1 MVEVE
6 SDAGTNAPATVFS
19 AIACKQNDSGSVQ
32 FTIAA
37 ESSINTTVNNE
48 TVNIEELSEQMFT
61 NVVVM
66 DKGNGTYAATFSSG
80 AYIEVR
86 SENGFISLLL
96 VSLPSNFINN
106 TRGLMGSFNGDTE
119 DDLAPKVENGTGD
132 PISINSSLE
141 EIHNQFGI
149 TCIFSIYMYNIH
161 VLYNIVIKMTCTHY
175 MLCLLHFFIGI
186 IANAEDSIF
195 SYQESLGESWDFFHH
210 PDYMPA
216 FSPTFDDPALEE
228 IAVEICGD
236 SQFCLFDIAATK
248 RPEIGTTTAVN
259 NEEFDMVVTM
269 SQPGMIQHTS
279 LTTMYL

>member
-1 MVEVE
+1 MDSLKYTFNGKGEFTLIETTNGLFKLQGRMVEVE

-48 TVNIEELSEQMFT
+48 TVNFEELSEQMFT

-149 TCIFSIYMYNIH
+149 TC
-161 VLYNIVIKMTCTHY
+161 
-175 MLCLLHFFIGI
+175 
-186 IANAEDSIF
+186 
-195 SYQESLGESWDFFHH
+195 
-210 PDYMPA
+210 
-216 FSPTFDDPALEE
+216 
-228 IAVEICGD
+228 
-236 SQFCLFDIAATK
+236 
-248 RPEIGTTTAVN
+248 TA
-259 NEEFDMVVTM
+259 
-269 SQPGMIQHTS
+269 
-279 LTTMYL
+279 